1 RAAGQVAPADVAI
14 APVTDDAD
22 PGELLGLLGPVA
34 CPHHQ
39 RVARRAPGVRAR
51 AVVRAEEP
59 SAGAVQQVA
68 ADEGSVPR
76 TVLVAVNSDAPIAHP
91 EPAPTRAYRFCVN
104 PSA

>member
-1 RAAGQVAPADVAI
+1 MGHPKVMSSVGCPRSRSVRDRRWGWYPGVMTPAACMGPLPPAISRAAGQVAPADVAI

-59 SAGAVQQVA
+59 SAG
-68 ADEGSVPR
+68 
-76 TVLVAVNSDAPIAHP
+76 T
-91 EPAPTRAYRFCVN
+91 
-104 PSA
+104 